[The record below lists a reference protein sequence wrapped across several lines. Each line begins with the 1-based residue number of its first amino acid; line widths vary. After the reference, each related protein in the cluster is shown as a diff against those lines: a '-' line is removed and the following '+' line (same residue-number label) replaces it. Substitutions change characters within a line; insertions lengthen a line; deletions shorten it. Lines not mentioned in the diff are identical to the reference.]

1 MKVYEVGEQGKPVLM
16 LLPGTG
22 CYWRSNFGKVI
33 EPLAETFRV
42 ACVSYDGFDET
53 EQTQFPTMIEETA
66 KIEEYI
72 KEHYDGKICAAYGC
86 SLGGSFVGLMA
97 ARGVIHMDYGILGG
111 SDLDQSAKLPAKL
124 MTALMLPMIYPF
136 LTTGR
141 FRLPFLNRKLEKWR
155 KAGDGYV
162 DAFIGMMRGAGVD
175 LSFITKESL
184 RNQFYSDLITPLP
197 DAIDPAGTEIHILYA
212 LKMGVKYRARYHR
225 HFAHPVLHE
234 LDMQHEELL
243 AVHPKEWVEL
253 IEDICR
259 NGNQGIGKPEPL
271 TGNLAGFWS
280 RRIND
285 KDRLIYQI
293 DDENVY
299 ILACRYHYTR

>member
-16 LLPGTG
+16 LFPGTG

-111 SDLDQSAKLPAKL
+111 SDLDQ
-124 MTALMLPMIYPF
+124 
-136 LTTGR
+136 
-141 FRLPFLNRKLEKWR
+141 WR

-212 LKMGVKYRARYHR
+212 LKMGEKYRARYHR

-259 NGNQGIGKPEPL
+259 QK
-271 TGNLAGFWS
+271 
-280 RRIND
+280 
-285 KDRLIYQI
+285 
-293 DDENVY
+293 
-299 ILACRYHYTR
+299 

>member
-1 MKVYEVGEQGKPVLM
+1 MKVYEFGEQGKPVLM

-22 CYWRSNFGKVI
+22 CYWRRNFGKVI
-33 EPLAETFRV
+33 EPLTETFRV

-141 FRLPFLNRKLEKWR
+141 FRLPFLNHKLEKWR

-184 RNQFYSDLITPLP
+184 RNQFYSDLITPLA
-197 DAIDPAGTEIHILYA
+197 DAINPAGTEIHILYA
-212 LKMGVKYRARYHR
+212 LKMGEKYRARYHR

-259 NGNQGIGKPEPL
+259 QK
-271 TGNLAGFWS
+271 
-280 RRIND
+280 
-285 KDRLIYQI
+285 
-293 DDENVY
+293 
-299 ILACRYHYTR
+299 

>member
-1 MKVYEVGEQGKPVLM
+1 
-16 LLPGTG
+16 
-22 CYWRSNFGKVI
+22 
-33 EPLAETFRV
+33 
-42 ACVSYDGFDET
+42 
-53 EQTQFPTMIEETA
+53 
-66 KIEEYI
+66 
-72 KEHYDGKICAAYGC
+72 
-86 SLGGSFVGLMA
+86 
-97 ARGVIHMDYGILGG
+97 
-111 SDLDQSAKLPAKL
+111 
-124 MTALMLPMIYPF
+124 MTALMLQMIYPF

-212 LKMGVKYRARYHR
+212 LKMGEKYRARYHR

-259 NGNQGIGKPEPL
+259 QK
-271 TGNLAGFWS
+271 
-280 RRIND
+280 
-285 KDRLIYQI
+285 
-293 DDENVY
+293 
-299 ILACRYHYTR
+299 